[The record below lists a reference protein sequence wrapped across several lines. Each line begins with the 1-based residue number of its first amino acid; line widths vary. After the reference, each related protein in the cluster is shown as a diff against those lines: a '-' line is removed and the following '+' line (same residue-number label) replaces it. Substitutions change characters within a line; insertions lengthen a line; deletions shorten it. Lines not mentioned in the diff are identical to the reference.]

1 MSSTNHST
9 DEQIRFLILNE
20 AEDKKNRNGQGYFH
34 VEPYLVWPDGN
45 GQVLE
50 QEYIT
55 CQSVLSKSLGPLSEW
70 LSRIEVRYHS
80 GTFEELKIIIDQMA
94 KQWKIFSITDLVYN
108 HVANDCQLLKEHP
121 ECAYN
126 LINSPHLKPAVLIE
140 SILIQFTRDAS
151 ERKLLS
157 KGISW

>member
-34 VEPYLVWPDGN
+34 VESYLVWPDGN

-80 GTFEELKIIIDQMA
+80 G
-94 KQWKIFSITDLVYN
+94 YN
-108 HVANDCQLLKEHP
+108 MIHFTPIQSLSNISNSS
-121 ECAYN
+121 Y
-126 LINSPHLKPAVLIE
+126 INK
-140 SILIQFTRDAS
+140 
-151 ERKLLS
+151 
-157 KGISW
+157 